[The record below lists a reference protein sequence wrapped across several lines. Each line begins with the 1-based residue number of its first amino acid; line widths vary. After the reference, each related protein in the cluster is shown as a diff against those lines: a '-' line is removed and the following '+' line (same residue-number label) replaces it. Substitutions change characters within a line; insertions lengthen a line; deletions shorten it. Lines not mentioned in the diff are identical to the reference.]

1 MASLSVLTFD
11 HEGHPIQFDTWLHD
25 LQLYLLSDSRDI
37 VLLFDHT
44 SRASLAPLATAHTF
58 AIVEKLVTHLCTS
71 DTRYCAA
78 LPAEFLDR
86 NPPPMYITL
95 NFIVTRL
102 PDSLHA
108 VRDHFLALEP
118 TDLTIDLLEKHL
130 LAAETSV
137 FAVGAARGT
146 PRTPFFEGCS
156 PSPLAPSYTSA
167 VAVDILGTEDVE
179 AASALSGKRR
189 SSKGKGGG
197 GGSGGG
203 GGEGNGGGG
212 GGGGGG
218 SGGSGG
224 GSGGFG
230 GGCGGSG
237 GGGGGGG
244 GGSGSGGGD
253 SGGRQGGDARGS
265 SSSIGA
271 RPLRPSCFLEL
282 LRSGVDIFALD
293 SDAIL
298 AAMYALSVSAEGDY
312 YLCVPPDPG
321 IEAPAPGAGECVLP
335 GTAPAEALHT
345 FTLDSGASRCFFRD
359 STTLTPLPAPV
370 PVRLADPSDGPNLA
384 CSSTVLP
391 CPAVPSGLVSGLH
404 LPSFSTNLVST
415 AALPCV
421 DLHVYTD
428 GLSPDYVY
436 PSAWF
441 ESMHTDCSASKVA
454 ASAHVSALGPVAAP
468 YLCRLLLHQTLLWH
482 HRLGHP
488 PVPRLHGMHSRLLL
502 SGLLRSLPP
511 LPPSPAPPC
520 LPCVEGQQCVAP
532 HSFSFPPTTA
542 PLQTLHMDVWGL
554 ARISEQDRDCYFLL
568 VVDDYTRYMTVFPLR
583 SKSEELPV
591 LRLHS
596 DTGGEFS
603 SDLLWDFCCGEGI
616 LQPFTLLASLQQNG
630 VAERRIG
637 LVMEVAR
644 ASMILAAAP
653 HFLWPFA
660 TSHTLRWTG
669 KVGDALVFRVWGSCA
684 FDCDTSAD
692 KLSSRAIPCVFLGF
706 SPDVPGWQF
715 YLPTSRHVLPSQDV
729 MFDELVPHL
738 PSLPLP
744 HCPSPP
750 LAAIP
755 SSRPPSG
762 AARGA
767 AFGGAA
773 FEGAE
778 PASAEPGGAESEG
791 AEPGGAESE
800 GAEPGGAETEGA
812 EPGGAE
818 PRGSAAGG
826 TKARGAGA
834 SGPGGAR
841 TSGTGV
847 AGAGGVGSAEAG
859 DPGAGGVG
867 AGGTRAGGAGASSP
881 RGAGGTARAGGTR
894 GAGAAGPGGART
906 RGTGAAV
913 TGGVGGAGAGGT
925 GAGDHG
931 AGGARAG
938 GAGAGVARA
947 GGTRSRGA
955 RAGGTDARSARAGGT
970 RGGDLGAGGAGA
982 GVLELAVL
990 VLEALYSGSCFLFRR
1005 RCRLCRR
1012 LTRSFA
1018 RFLVS
1023 RLLLALLLARCI
1035 CQDYK
1040 RK

>member
-1 MASLSVLTFD
+1 MVSEQVLF
-11 HEGHPIQFDTWLHD
+11 QD
-25 LQLYLLSDSRDI
+25 LFFKGPPHS
-37 VLLFDHT
+37 
-44 SRASLAPLATAHTF
+44 AAPLVASPCPACRVAMLAVASPCCCLYHHPAGCRITLPCPRVALLAAAPPCLACASHCLARTEQPCCPHPP
-58 AIVEKLVTHLCTS
+58 AARAARLLPALM
-71 DTRYCAA
+71 RAA
-78 LPAEFLDR
+78 LLRAALLAGALLLASSSR
-86 NPPPMYITL
+86 C
-95 NFIVTRL
+95 
-102 PDSLHA
+102 A
-108 VRDHFLALEP
+108 VGRTAALYVPDHFLALEP

-660 TSHTLRWTG
+660 
-669 KVGDALVFRVWGSCA
+669 V
-684 FDCDTSAD
+684 
-692 KLSSRAIPCVFLGF
+692 
-706 SPDVPGWQF
+706 Q
-715 YLPTSRHVLPSQDV
+715 Y
-729 MFDELVPHL
+729 
-738 PSLPLP
+738 
-744 HCPSPP
+744 
-750 LAAIP
+750 AA
-755 SSRPPSG
+755 
-762 AARGA
+762 
-767 AFGGAA
+767 
-773 FEGAE
+773 
-778 PASAEPGGAESEG
+778 
-791 AEPGGAESE
+791 
-800 GAEPGGAETEGA
+800 
-812 EPGGAE
+812 
-818 PRGSAAGG
+818 
-826 TKARGAGA
+826 
-834 SGPGGAR
+834 
-841 TSGTGV
+841 
-847 AGAGGVGSAEAG
+847 
-859 DPGAGGVG
+859 
-867 AGGTRAGGAGASSP
+867 
-881 RGAGGTARAGGTR
+881 
-894 GAGAAGPGGART
+894 
-906 RGTGAAV
+906 
-913 TGGVGGAGAGGT
+913 
-925 GAGDHG
+925 HQ
-931 AGGARAG
+931 
-938 GAGAGVARA
+938 
-947 GGTRSRGA
+947 
-955 RAGGTDARSARAGGT
+955 
-970 RGGDLGAGGAGA
+970 LN
-982 GVLELAVL
+982 L
-990 VLEALYSGSCFLFRR
+990 
-1005 RCRLCRR
+1005 
-1012 LTRSFA
+1012 
-1018 RFLVS
+1018 
-1023 RLLLALLLARCI
+1023 
-1035 CQDYK
+1035 
-1040 RK
+1040 